1 MANEIPSKE
10 TERETVIQHGE
21 CRYCGQM
28 YTFEGLIDMTEEE
41 KMTIATSKCDCE
53 EAIEETQRLDSVNL
67 AKSNAKELLGKY
79 QFLDEFISFIEPIAQ
94 KKLDQ
99 VQVKIENVTV
109 TMKLSNNRIKITKKV
124 TDNKTLEA

>member
-1 MANEIPSKE
+1 METPSRE
-10 TERETVIQHGE
+10 TERETIIQFGE
-21 CRYCGQM
+21 CRYCGQQ
-28 YTFEGLIDMTEEE
+28 YSFEGLSEMSEEE
-41 KMTIATSKCDCE
+41 KTTIATSKCSCE

-67 AKSNAKELLGKY
+67 ATSNAKELLGKY
-79 QFLDEFISFIEPIAQ
+79 HFLEEFIAFIEPIAQ

-99 VQVKIENVTV
+99 VQVKVENVTV

>member
-79 QFLDEFISFIEPIAQ
+79 HFLEEFIAFIEPIAQ

>member
-1 MANEIPSKE
+1 MSNEIPSKE
-10 TERETVIQHGE
+10 TNRGTIVHYGA
-21 CRYCGQM
+21 CRYCGQQHS
-28 YTFEGLIDMTEEE
+28 FEGIIDMTEEE
-41 KMTIATSKCDCE
+41 KTTMATSMCDCD

-79 QFLDEFISFIEPIAQ
+79 HFLEEFIAFIEPIAQ